1 MLPEIR
7 TILFATDLSSHAP
20 RVFRWAVSLA
30 QRYDARIVVVHALEP
45 LNPTA
50 RSMVD
55 LYLPKETRQRLD
67 AEGRER
73 IVEKIRE
80 RLELFCQ
87 EETCTDPAG
96 RDRVREVRV
105 VEGRPYQAILDEAQ
119 RCGAD
124 VIVMGSHGHSA
135 MGEVLLGSVAH
146 RVTQRA
152 RVPVLIVRHTE

>member
-1 MLPEIR
+1 
-7 TILFATDLSSHAP
+7 
-20 RVFRWAVSLA
+20 VFRWAMSLA

-55 LYLPKETRQRLD
+55 LYLPKDTRQKLD

-73 IVEKIRE
+73 IVARIRE
-80 RLELFCQ
+80 RLELFCE

-96 RDRVREVRV
+96 RDRVQEVRV

-135 MGEVLLGSVAH
+135 VGEVLLGSVAH

-152 RVPVLIVRHTE
+152 RIPVLIVRHTD

>member
-7 TILFATDLSSHAP
+7 TILFATDLSPHAP
-20 RVFRWAVSLA
+20 RVFRWAMSLA

-55 LYLPKETRQRLD
+55 LYLPEDTRQKLD

-73 IVEKIRE
+73 ILARIRE
-80 RLELFCQ
+80 RLELFCE

-96 RDRVREVRV
+96 RDRVQEVRV

-135 MGEVLLGSVAH
+135 VGEVLLGSVAH

-152 RVPVLIVRHTE
+152 RIPVLIVRHTD